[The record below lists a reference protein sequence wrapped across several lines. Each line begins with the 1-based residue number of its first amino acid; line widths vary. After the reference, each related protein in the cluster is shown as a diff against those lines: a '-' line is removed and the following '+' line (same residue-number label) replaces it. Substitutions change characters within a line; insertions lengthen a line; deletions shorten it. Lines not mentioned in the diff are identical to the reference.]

1 MDNTVIKDVLLDK
14 KLDSYGFDKTDFL
27 AAGELT
33 VTITL
38 GEYRKLVKD
47 VATAQARIDK
57 AEADRYDRN
66 RENERL
72 TEENN
77 RLKAELYEMQKASEA
92 GSNCEESTEWKSELA
107 SLRFIQTN
115 IAFGLWKH
123 TRAKEKTESRG
134 NRRQRKSQDI
144 QGRCHNCMTVSLD
157 TSSALP
163 KRQLLRNC

>member
-14 KLDSYGFDKTDFL
+14 KLNRYGFENNDFL

-38 GEYRKLVKD
+38 SEYRKLVKD

-72 TEENN
+72 TEENS
-77 RLKAELYEMQKASEA
+77 RLKAELYEMTKANEVVA
-92 GSNCEESTEWKSELA
+92 DNNDEEQVWKSE
-107 SLRFIQTN
+107 
-115 IAFGLWKH
+115 
-123 TRAKEKTESRG
+123 
-134 NRRQRKSQDI
+134 
-144 QGRCHNCMTVSLD
+144 
-157 TSSALP
+157 
-163 KRQLLRNC
+163 

>member
-14 KLDSYGFDKTDFL
+14 KLDRYGFDNNDFL

-72 TEENN
+72 TEENS
-77 RLKAELYEMQKASEA
+77 RLKAELYEMQKASEVIDK
-92 GSNCEESTEWKSELA
+92 SEENTEWKSE
-107 SLRFIQTN
+107 
-115 IAFGLWKH
+115 
-123 TRAKEKTESRG
+123 
-134 NRRQRKSQDI
+134 
-144 QGRCHNCMTVSLD
+144 
-157 TSSALP
+157 
-163 KRQLLRNC
+163 

>member
-1 MDNTVIKDVLLDK
+1 MDNTVITDVLLDK

-57 AEADRYDRN
+57 AEADRYERN
-66 RENERL
+66 SENARL

-77 RLKAELYEMQKASEA
+77 KLKAELYEMQKASEVLL
-92 GSNCEESTEWKSELA
+92 NNDE
-107 SLRFIQTN
+107 
-115 IAFGLWKH
+115 
-123 TRAKEKTESRG
+123 EKTEW
-134 NRRQRKSQDI
+134 
-144 QGRCHNCMTVSLD
+144 
-157 TSSALP
+157 TSE
-163 KRQLLRNC
+163 

>member
-14 KLDSYGFDKTDFL
+14 KLDRYGFDNNDFL

-38 GEYRKLVKD
+38 SEYRKLVKD

-57 AEADRYDRN
+57 AEEDRYDRN

-77 RLKAELYEMQKASEA
+77 RLKAELYEMQKASEVIDKD
-92 GSNCEESTEWKSELA
+92 EENTEWKSE
-107 SLRFIQTN
+107 
-115 IAFGLWKH
+115 
-123 TRAKEKTESRG
+123 
-134 NRRQRKSQDI
+134 
-144 QGRCHNCMTVSLD
+144 
-157 TSSALP
+157 
-163 KRQLLRNC
+163 

>member
-14 KLDSYGFDKTDFL
+14 KLDRYGFDNNDFL

-38 GEYRKLVKD
+38 SEYRKLVKD

-57 AEADRYDRN
+57 AEADRYERN

-77 RLKAELYEMQKASEA
+77 RLKAELYEMQKASEVIDKD
-92 GSNCEESTEWKSELA
+92 EENTEWKSE
-107 SLRFIQTN
+107 
-115 IAFGLWKH
+115 
-123 TRAKEKTESRG
+123 
-134 NRRQRKSQDI
+134 
-144 QGRCHNCMTVSLD
+144 
-157 TSSALP
+157 
-163 KRQLLRNC
+163 

>member
-14 KLDSYGFDKTDFL
+14 KLDRYGFENNDFL
-27 AAGELT
+27 ASGELT

-38 GEYRKLVKD
+38 SEYRKLVKD

-77 RLKAELYEMQKASEA
+77 RLKAELYEMQKASEVL
-92 GSNCEESTEWKSELA
+92 NNDE
-107 SLRFIQTN
+107 
-115 IAFGLWKH
+115 
-123 TRAKEKTESRG
+123 EKTEW
-134 NRRQRKSQDI
+134 
-144 QGRCHNCMTVSLD
+144 
-157 TSSALP
+157 TSE
-163 KRQLLRNC
+163 

>member
-14 KLDSYGFDKTDFL
+14 KLDRYGFDNNDFL
-27 AAGELT
+27 ASGELT

-38 GEYRKLVKD
+38 SEYRKLVKD

-77 RLKAELYEMQKASEA
+77 RLKAELYEMQKASEVIDK
-92 GSNCEESTEWKSELA
+92 NEENTEWKSE
-107 SLRFIQTN
+107 
-115 IAFGLWKH
+115 
-123 TRAKEKTESRG
+123 
-134 NRRQRKSQDI
+134 
-144 QGRCHNCMTVSLD
+144 
-157 TSSALP
+157 
-163 KRQLLRNC
+163 

>member
-14 KLDSYGFDKTDFL
+14 KLDRYGFDNNDFL

-72 TEENN
+72 TEENS
-77 RLKAELYEMQKASEA
+77 RLKAELYEMTKANEVVA
-92 GSNCEESTEWKSELA
+92 DNNDEEQVWKSE
-107 SLRFIQTN
+107 
-115 IAFGLWKH
+115 
-123 TRAKEKTESRG
+123 
-134 NRRQRKSQDI
+134 
-144 QGRCHNCMTVSLD
+144 
-157 TSSALP
+157 
-163 KRQLLRNC
+163 

>member
-14 KLDSYGFDKTDFL
+14 KLDRYGFDNNDFL

-72 TEENN
+72 TEENSK
-77 RLKAELYEMQKASEA
+77 LKAELYEMQKASEVIDK
-92 GSNCEESTEWKSELA
+92 SEENTEWKSE
-107 SLRFIQTN
+107 
-115 IAFGLWKH
+115 
-123 TRAKEKTESRG
+123 
-134 NRRQRKSQDI
+134 
-144 QGRCHNCMTVSLD
+144 
-157 TSSALP
+157 
-163 KRQLLRNC
+163 

>member
-57 AEADRYDRN
+57 AEADRYERN
-66 RENERL
+66 SENTRL

-77 RLKAELYEMQKASEA
+77 RLKAELYEMQKASEVIDKD
-92 GSNCEESTEWKSELA
+92 EENTEWKSE
-107 SLRFIQTN
+107 
-115 IAFGLWKH
+115 
-123 TRAKEKTESRG
+123 
-134 NRRQRKSQDI
+134 
-144 QGRCHNCMTVSLD
+144 
-157 TSSALP
+157 
-163 KRQLLRNC
+163 

>member
-14 KLDSYGFDKTDFL
+14 KLDRYGFDNNDFL

-38 GEYRKLVKD
+38 SEYRKLVKD

-66 RENERL
+66 SENTRL

-77 RLKAELYEMQKASEA
+77 RLKAELYEMQKASEVL
-92 GSNCEESTEWKSELA
+92 NNDE
-107 SLRFIQTN
+107 
-115 IAFGLWKH
+115 
-123 TRAKEKTESRG
+123 EKTEW
-134 NRRQRKSQDI
+134 
-144 QGRCHNCMTVSLD
+144 
-157 TSSALP
+157 TSE
-163 KRQLLRNC
+163 

>member
-14 KLDSYGFDKTDFL
+14 KLDRYGFENNEFL

-66 RENERL
+66 KENERR
-72 TEENN
+72 TEENS
-77 RLKAELYEMQKASEA
+77 RLQAELYEMTKANEVVA
-92 GSNCEESTEWKSELA
+92 DNNDEEQVWKSE
-107 SLRFIQTN
+107 
-115 IAFGLWKH
+115 
-123 TRAKEKTESRG
+123 
-134 NRRQRKSQDI
+134 
-144 QGRCHNCMTVSLD
+144 
-157 TSSALP
+157 
-163 KRQLLRNC
+163 